1 MPKIISLILAFAL
14 SPLLVAC
21 TQSVLSLDK
30 TTPNQP
36 TVGFALTV
44 DHVVASVRWNNVS
57 TEDLV
62 ELKASEDLKDLFDDW
77 PRQEKRTTRK
87 EKGLPASPEVAVIAK
102 VLEEVVEVVKTYVDS
117 PISALISFPALPGL
131 YQEDIRDAADYVGLA
146 KLGPWLEASH
156 PHEDVAAYAGNG
168 LGLCKEY
175 HNEEKCREE
184 GKNFTSRHTLLVE
197 HTESALLLH
206 HNILRE
212 PIETSYL
219 YMDLATSFDLGSA
232 HEPDEL
238 DIQDFVLSFL
248 YHQYYYPT
256 PHLPDSITVMMTGSP
271 ESLSDGKARRVTKR
285 VIEALGAKAV
295 MVEENPSFK
304 AARGAAELAW

>member
-1 MPKIISLILAFAL
+1 MWNSCETSLIRRLNTQGTANTINTSL
-14 SPLLVAC
+14 SRHSWFTSPPYH
-21 TQSVLSLDK
+21 S
-30 TTPNQP
+30 
-36 TVGFALTV
+36 
-44 DHVVASVRWNNVS
+44 
-57 TEDLV
+57 
-62 ELKASEDLKDLFDDW
+62 LKDLFDDW
-77 PRQEKRTTRK
+77 PRQEKRTARK
-87 EKGLPASPEVAVIAK
+87 EKGLPASPEVAIIAK
-102 VLEEVVEVVKTYVDS
+102 VLGEVVEVAKTYVDS

-156 PHEDVAAYAGNG
+156 PHEDVATYAGNG

-184 GKNFTSRHTLLVE
+184 GKIFTSRHTLLVE

-271 ESLSDGKARRVTKR
+271 ESLNDGKARRVTKR
-285 VIEALGAKAV
+285 VIEALGAKAE
-295 MVEENPSFK
+295 MLEENPSFK
-304 AARGAAELAW
+304 AARGAAELAWRAVKFSEGMQS

>member
-1 MPKIISLILAFAL
+1 M
-14 SPLLVAC
+14 
-21 TQSVLSLDK
+21 
-30 TTPNQP
+30 
-36 TVGFALTV
+36 
-44 DHVVASVRWNNVS
+44 RR
-57 TEDLV
+57 
-62 ELKASEDLKDLFDDW
+62 DLFDDW
-77 PRQEKRTTRK
+77 PRQEKRTARK

-102 VLEEVVEVVKTYVDS
+102 VLEEIVEVVKTYVDS

-146 KLGPWLEASH
+146 KLGPWLEATH

-168 LGLCKEY
+168 LGLCKDY

-219 YMDLATSFDLGSA
+219 YMDLATSFDLGSGG
-232 HEPDEL
+232 EPDEL

-256 PHLPDSITVMMTGSP
+256 PHPPDSITVMMTGSP

-285 VIEALGAKAV
+285 VIEALGAKAE
-295 MVEENPSFK
+295 MLEENPSFK
-304 AARGAAELAW
+304 AARGAAELAWRALKFSEGLQS